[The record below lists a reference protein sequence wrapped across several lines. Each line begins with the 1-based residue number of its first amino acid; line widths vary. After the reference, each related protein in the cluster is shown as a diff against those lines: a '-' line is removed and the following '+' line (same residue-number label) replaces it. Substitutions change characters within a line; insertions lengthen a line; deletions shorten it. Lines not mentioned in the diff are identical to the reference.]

1 MKRKVLIVFL
11 GIVFLAVV
19 LLSSSLYVVDMTEQV
34 VITQFGDPVGEP
46 IKSPGLKIKMPFIQ
60 KVNRFDNRVLEW
72 DGRSSQVNTLDKKYI
87 WVDTFARW
95 KISDPLKFMRAV
107 TDEIGGQA
115 RLDDVIDSATRD
127 EITNHNL
134 IELVRDSNRKM
145 QVSEATM
152 GLPEAAETVDTGRSE
167 VMEQIQEKVA
177 AEMPQYGIELVDV
190 QFKRINYVE
199 KVRQKVYARMIS
211 ERQRMAERYRS
222 EGRGERA
229 EVLGKKEKELRT
241 IESKAYEKAQV
252 IKGKADAEATKIYA
266 QAYGKDPGFYSF
278 LRTLESYRETLGG
291 NTSLIFTTESEYFA
305 PLKKISPHK

>member
-1 MKRKVLIVFL
+1 
-11 GIVFLAVV
+11 
-19 LLSSSLYVVDMTEQV
+19 
-34 VITQFGDPVGEP
+34 
-46 IKSPGLKIKMPFIQ
+46 
-60 KVNRFDNRVLEW
+60 
-72 DGRSSQVNTLDKKYI
+72 
-87 WVDTFARW
+87 
-95 KISDPLKFMRAV
+95 
-107 TDEIGGQA
+107 
-115 RLDDVIDSATRD
+115 
-127 EITNHNL
+127 
-134 IELVRDSNRKM
+134 
-145 QVSEATM
+145 M